1 MFIES
6 TECTSMDFFIL
17 FIFLLFLYPVL
28 FSAFHHCHLR
38 TAYFQIVVF
47 SLARKTLK
55 ALLQCIFQGTVGF
68 KKVYL
73 LLEVQKKFSLN
84 PSDFQKKKQDVF

>member
-1 MFIES
+1 
-6 TECTSMDFFIL
+6 MDFFIL
-17 FIFLLFLYPVL
+17 FIFLLFLCSVL

-84 PSDFQKKKQDVF
+84 PSDFLKKKKKEDVF